1 MHRSHAQ
8 SRGFET
14 HKTKAIESSIAI
26 VHQGVAI
33 DNSNVFRCRLY
44 CLFGDGVCDA
54 FDTEADEVLEIAD
67 I

>member
-14 HKTKAIESSIAI
+14 HKTKAI
-26 VHQGVAI
+26 VHQGAAI
-33 DNSNVFRCRLY
+33 HNSNVFRCRLY

-67 I
+67 K